1 MRVFKRNQI
10 NQSIETT
17 SLEEVMDFIKK
28 TVEIECDTET
38 WGFDP
43 HSKDILCIQFGNK
56 TNQYLIEWDDALVEH
71 IKPIMEDNN
80 KLFLDEST
88 EYSKFNFSLIY
99 FKSASSMSKL
109 FLAISL
115 NIL

>member
-10 NQSIETT
+10 NQSVETS

-28 TVEIECDTET
+28 TEEIECDTET

-71 IKPIMEDNN
+71 IKPIMEDSN
-80 KLFLDEST
+80 KLFLFQNAKFDLQFLYKKGIIVSKIYESS
-88 EYSKFNFSLIY
+88 YSVV
-99 FKSASSMSKL
+99 
-109 FLAISL
+109 
-115 NIL
+115 